1 MKLKRISYYIEKS
14 MINEQRQETNSTET
28 QAEILYN
35 EIGQILKPYGNIKNG
50 FSKKFDKNDID
61 NLMLKRGWDFIG
73 KETEDNI
80 DTYKWKKKDYQCHLY
95 IQNDK
100 ITNYNIF

>member
-1 MKLKRISYYIEKS
+1 
-14 MINEQRQETNSTET
+14 
-28 QAEILYN
+28 
-35 EIGQILKPYGNIKNG
+35 
-50 FSKKFDKNDID
+50 
-61 NLMLKRGWDFIG
+61 MLKRGWDFIG